1 MKSTRGF
8 TLLELVIV
16 VLILTVMSGVVGRL
30 WIGMEKVNRM
40 VSTNLHQAN
49 QGELVLE
56 RLRSDIESSIQAQ
69 TPDDALL
76 ALTQIEDGFQQRTV
90 RYVVEDGD
98 LVRDVSNALS
108 ETVTS
113 LNGAQLAVSVAD
125 GMVRLEWGRPGVERP
140 GQRKGQ
146 RLLLLASV
154 KGARP

>member
-1 MKSTRGF
+1 M
-8 TLLELVIV
+8 
-16 VLILTVMSGVVGRL
+16 
-30 WIGMEKVNRM
+30 
-40 VSTNLHQAN
+40 
-49 QGELVLE
+49 LE

-90 RYVVEDGD
+90 RYVIEDGD
-98 LVRDVSNALS
+98 LVRDVSNALP

-113 LNGAQLAVSVAD
+113 LNGAHLAVSITG
-125 GMVRLEWGRPGVERP
+125 GMVRLEWARPGVERP